1 MTPAPKPPTEAE
13 RLKTLQ
19 GLNVLDTPPDPV
31 LDGLVR
37 SAALAL
43 GCPISLVSL
52 IDADRQWFKASY
64 GLAVAETA
72 RAPSFCGH
80 AILGDTVF
88 EVPDA
93 MLDARFVDSPLVLGD
108 PNVRFYAGVPL
119 DVDGQHIGT
128 LCVIDRRP
136 RQFTDAQRGLLA
148 DLGRA
153 ATHWMKSWRQAQT
166 LDLHLQHLEARVS
179 ARTAELALAKQA
191 AESANEAKS
200 HFLATMSH
208 EIRTPMNG
216 VVGIVDVLRQ
226 SSLTP
231 YQADLADTIRD
242 SAFALLGILDD
253 ILDFSKIE
261 AGHLAL
267 ESEPVALLRL
277 VEGVCDALQPVASG
291 RRVALQV
298 FVDPALPEWISSDAV
313 RLRQIL
319 NNLLGNAIKFSAGLE
334 REGRVR
340 VRVEALGTD
349 RLRLQVSDNGIGLS
363 PAAQARVF
371 DPFEQAEGSTSR
383 RYGGTGLGLSICRR
397 LVGAFGGEISL
408 QSVPGQG
415 AEFNVSLPLRRCV
428 SAPAPSPVELASDLG
443 GLHCHLLLADAHQA
457 HDWCAYLV
465 GAGAQAQA
473 WSDPIRWP
481 CARRCRLRKNRG
493 RVSCCG
499 KPSSSEIRWM
509 PRWNGCAATCH
520 NRDSAGSGSH
530 PGSAAIRACSNPARS
545 SSTRTRSTGLRCT
558 RRWRWQPDAAGR
570 TRSIWLPVCR
580 SVDTARPA
588 RATRPC
594 RGASCSS
601 PKTTTSTRR

>member
-52 IDADRQWFKASY
+52 VDADRQWFKASY

-93 MLDARFVDSPLVLGD
+93 TLDARFVDNPLVLGD

-128 LCVIDRRP
+128 LCVIDQRP

-319 NNLLGNAIKFSAGLE
+319 NNLLGNAIKFSNSTCPCRCA
-334 REGRVR
+334 
-340 VRVEALGTD
+340 AAC
-349 RLRLQVSDNGIGLS
+349 LRRPRRRWNWPATSAACIATCCS
-363 PAAQARVF
+363 PTHIRRATGV
-371 DPFEQAEGSTSR
+371 PTS
-383 RYGGTGLGLSICRR
+383 
-397 LVGAFGGEISL
+397 
-408 QSVPGQG
+408 SVPGHRHRPG
-415 AEFNVSLPLRRCV
+415 
-428 SAPAPSPVELASDLG
+428 
-443 GLHCHLLLADAHQA
+443 
-457 HDWCAYLV
+457 
-465 GAGAQAQA
+465 
-473 WSDPIRWP
+473 PIRWP
-481 CARRCRLRKNRG
+481 CARRCRLRQRRG